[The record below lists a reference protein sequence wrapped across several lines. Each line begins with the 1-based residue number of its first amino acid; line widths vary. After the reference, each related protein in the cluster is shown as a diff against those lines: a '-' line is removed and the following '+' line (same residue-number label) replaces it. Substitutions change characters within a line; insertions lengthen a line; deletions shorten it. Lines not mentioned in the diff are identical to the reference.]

1 MADFKTILALTKEAD
16 LKDLPYYEQLT
27 SELVALIDA
36 ANLAEIEYKVI
47 YPIMPVIGAL
57 GTLQQERL
65 KLKLVKKLRDLSYI
79 ADFDIDNNLIV
90 TWTIATLSKAL

>member
-27 SELVALIDA
+27 SELIVLIDA
-36 ANLAEIEYKVI
+36 ANLAETEYKVT
-47 YPIMPVIGAL
+47 YPIMPVIGTL
-57 GTLQQERL
+57 GRLQQERL
-65 KLKLVKKLRDLSYI
+65 KLKLVKRLRDLSYI
-79 ADFDIDNNLIV
+79 AEFDIDNNLIV

>member
-27 SELVALIDA
+27 SELSALIDA
-36 ANLAEIEYKVI
+36 ANLAETEYKVV
-47 YPIMPVIGAL
+47 YSVTPIIGGL
-57 GTLQQERL
+57 GSLQQERL
-65 KLKLVKKLRDLSYI
+65 RLKLVKRLRDLSYI
-79 ADFDIDNNLIV
+79 ASFSNDELTV